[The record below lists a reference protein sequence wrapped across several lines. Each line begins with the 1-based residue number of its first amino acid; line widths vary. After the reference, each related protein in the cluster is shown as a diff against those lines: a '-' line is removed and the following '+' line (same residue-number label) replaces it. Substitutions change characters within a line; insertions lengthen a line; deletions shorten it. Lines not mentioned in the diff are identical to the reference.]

1 VRKKNEK
8 VSYREDR
15 QKSKKKEERKGKRKE
30 GITQELHIYIY
41 TYNTTLSEGVA

>member
-1 VRKKNEK
+1 VLWWEKYNER

-30 GITQELHIYIY
+30 GITRELHI
-41 TYNTTLSEGVA
+41 

>member
-1 VRKKNEK
+1 

-30 GITQELHIYIY
+30 GIARIAYIY
-41 TYNTTLSEGVA
+41 TYNTTL